1 MTSAAPARK
10 LALAGM
16 GIVLITITAAM
27 AVIAWFAFGLTDRV
41 LTYETMRKAESVARS
56 LAGTFDRA
64 AELGIPLEKMP
75 GVSEKL
81 TETRQQHAELSRITV
96 VVAGKPLYTTRADDS
111 EVLEEVLVERVPI
124 ASAAGTSELLEVAVD
139 PRFVTRLFS
148 ELLLDFL
155 VILVVAG
162 FVTLELIYFLAGPI
176 VVSPLNTLVTSLSNI
191 ANGRVA
197 SAIPAN
203 FAGGLK
209 ALAYAT
215 RETQSQVLAQYVD
228 CRKLL
233 RTALRERRARGSTSP
248 DSSQPI
254 RAAVVGLSTLRDRY
268 QLHVAA
274 SREEVLDPKA
284 ALGSMRA
291 PFFLLLLAE
300 DLSRG
305 FLPLFAGTMSVGP
318 VAIPAHWVVGLP
330 IFLFMLIV
338 ALSQPVLG
346 GWSDRLGRRKAF
358 LVGAAIGA
366 VAHLLA
372 AQADTLFGLLLW
384 RAGAGVAWAIAF
396 VAAQGIVLDY
406 TNGETRTKGLATF
419 VSVIMVSMICGPS
432 VGGLL
437 ADGLGYRATFV
448 VASALA
454 ALAALIAWR
463 SLPKSAHS
471 RRPVVIAEVPVATKS
486 MHLNPLAN
494 PRFAGLLLLAAV
506 PAKLLLV
513 AYCFYLIPLFLSST
527 GSSAAMAGRIIMIYS
542 VMMVLFVPVVATQID
557 RLRTRHGAVPH
568 AAFVAAGL
576 ILSGIAGLAMALPYD
591 LAAAVL
597 VVSLLGIA
605 QAISISPQAAMVPDL
620 TRVEIARF
628 GESTVYGYYRLVERI
643 GNALGPLAAAALL
656 PFLGFKNT
664 FIVLGLVVF
673 TCGIVFA
680 WLYIP
685 RRSAPEVVATSA
697 AAE

>member
-16 GIVLITITAAM
+16 GVVLITIIAAM
-27 AVIAWFAFGLTDRV
+27 AVIAWFAFGLTNRV

-56 LAGTFDRA
+56 LAGNFDRA

-81 TETRQQHAELSRITV
+81 AETRQQHAELSRITV
-96 VVAGKPLYTTRADDS
+96 VVAGNPLYTTRAENS
-111 EVLEEVLVERVPI
+111 ETLVEALVESVPI
-124 ASAAGTSELLEVAVD
+124 ASATGTSELLEVALD

-176 VVSPLNTLVTSLSNI
+176 VVSPLNTLVASLANI
-191 ANGRVA
+191 ASGRLA

-203 FAGGLK
+203 FAGSLK

-215 RETQSQVLAQYVD
+215 RDAQSQVLVQYGE

-233 RTALRERRARGSTSP
+233 RAALRGRRTLGIIRP
-248 DSSQPI
+248 ESSQPI
-254 RAAVVGLSTLRDRY
+254 RAAFIGLRTLRDRY
-268 QLHVAA
+268 QLHIAA
-274 SREEVLDPKA
+274 SHETVLDPKA

-318 VAIPAHWVVGLP
+318 IAIPAHWVVGLP

-358 LVGAAIGA
+358 LVGAAVGA
-366 VAHLLA
+366 IAHLLA

-384 RAGAGVAWAIAF
+384 RAGAGVAWAIGF

-406 TNGETRTKGLATF
+406 TNSETRTKGLATF

-448 VASALA
+448 VAATLA

-463 SLPKSAHS
+463 SLPKST
-471 RRPVVIAEVPVATKS
+471 RVPRPAEIADLQVATKS
-486 MHLNPLAN
+486 MRLNPLAN

-542 VMMVLFVPVVATQID
+542 VMMVLFVPVVAGLID
-557 RLRTRHGAVPH
+557 RLRAQHGAVPH

-591 LAAAVL
+591 LVAAVL
-597 VVSLLGIA
+597 VVTLLGIA
-605 QAISISPQAAMVPDL
+605 QAISISPQAAMVPEL
-620 TRVEIARF
+620 TRSEITRF

-664 FIVLGLVVF
+664 FIVLGLAVLV
-673 TCGIVFA
+673 CGIAFA

-685 RRSAPEVVATSA
+685 RRPPPPVTVAPA